1 MIRLPK
7 GVAAALG
14 ALGLAIA
21 AGSCGGDSTGPES
34 TRDVSGNWAAT
45 ATYNNAQL
53 QMTCTFSGSVSIVQ
67 SGTNFT
73 GQVTGSVITCIGP
86 GGASSGSG
94 DGPITGGQVNGNALS
109 YSDGV
114 CAYTGTITGTP
125 ANRVE
130 GDVSCDVAIGGTTY
144 PFNGTWLFG
153 R

>member
-1 MIRLPK
+1 MNCPGK
-7 GVAAALG
+7 GVAAAFI
-14 ALGLAIA
+14 ALGAIA
-21 AGSCGGDSTGPES
+21 AVSCGGGDSTGPDS
-34 TRDVSGNWAAT
+34 TRDIGGNWNGT

-53 QMTCTFSGSVSIVQ
+53 QITCTFSGSVSIVQ

-73 GQVTGSVITCIGP
+73 GQVTGSVITCIGA

-94 DGPITGGQVNGNALS
+94 DGPITGGQVNGNTLS
-109 YSDGV
+109 YSNGG
-114 CAYTGTITGTP
+114 CTYTGTITGTP

-144 PFNGTWLFG
+144 PFDGTWQIS